1 MLTLALIIKLD
12 AYKQTNISPSSFV
25 VFLYLTKQHAEFQHM
40 YFEYNTA
47 HVEVDSI
54 VSIKQQ
60 AWMKRDA
67 N

>member
-1 MLTLALIIKLD
+1 MH
-12 AYKQTNISPSSFV
+12 TNISPSSFV

-40 YFEYNTA
+40 YFEYNTGTA

-54 VSIKQQ
+54 ISIQQ
-60 AWMKRDA
+60 RAWMKRDA